1 MSMVCISTTVGVL
14 YKASQAASG
23 GFKYSTTSAICMAEM
38 VKLAL
43 SCSFHAM
50 DKSHGVAFPGS
61 IKIAFASAKE
71 QLSSH
76 AVLHIY
82 ILGFLY
88 AINNQLSFY
97 IYMLVDPGTVF
108 LFKSASTMI
117 VAAVQCTFA
126 GKTFTG
132 DQWKA
137 MMLQACGMVTVQYD
151 PCKGAGVYTPFA
163 YLCLCLSTSITA
175 ISAARNE
182 LIRLAVNLAPLVV

>member
-1 MSMVCISTTVGVL
+1 CCRLERTRREGETGEKAGGCFGAMDSSIRTKLLAGLGMVCISTTVGVL

-97 IYMLVDPGTVF
+97 IYM
-108 LFKSASTMI
+108 S
-117 VAAVQCTFA
+117 
-126 GKTFTG
+126 
-132 DQWKA
+132 
-137 MMLQACGMVTVQYD
+137 
-151 PCKGAGVYTPFA
+151 
-163 YLCLCLSTSITA
+163 SIS
-175 ISAARNE
+175 IW
-182 LIRLAVNLAPLVV
+182 L